1 MKQLGALLFAVA
13 ALVAAC
19 GSDDD
24 GGVVSGADSGSDVAF
39 NEADVAFAKGMI
51 PHHEQAVEMAIL
63 AEDRA
68 ESDEVKDLAA
78 RIEAAQDPEI
88 ETMTAW
94 LEDWD
99 EPVEPGDGME
109 GMEGDMEGGM
119 AGMMSEDEMTMLR
132 DAEGAEFDEQFLEM
146 MAAHHRGAVAM
157 AQTELDEGQFPDAL
171 ALAEEI
177 IETQRAEIQEIEE
190 LLAA

>member
-1 MKQLGALLFAVA
+1 MKRLVALLFAIV

-24 GGVVSGADSGSDVAF
+24 GGAVASDEGTTTEAEF
-39 NEADVAFAKGMI
+39 NEADVTFAQGMI
-51 PHHEQAVEMAIL
+51 PHHEQAVEMAVL
-63 AEDRA
+63 AGERA
-68 ESDEVKDLAA
+68 ESQEVEDLAA

-88 ETMTAW
+88 ETMTGW
-94 LEDWD
+94 LEDWGQAT
-99 EPVEPGDGME
+99 EPGDGMD
-109 GMEGDMEGGM
+109 GMEHGGM
-119 AGMMSEDEMTMLR
+119 AGMMTGEQMTMLE
-132 DAEGAEFDEQFLEM
+132 DLEGAEFDEQFLEM
-146 MAAHHRGAVAM
+146 MAAHHRGAIEM

-177 IETQRAEIQEIEE
+177 VESQTAEIEEIEE